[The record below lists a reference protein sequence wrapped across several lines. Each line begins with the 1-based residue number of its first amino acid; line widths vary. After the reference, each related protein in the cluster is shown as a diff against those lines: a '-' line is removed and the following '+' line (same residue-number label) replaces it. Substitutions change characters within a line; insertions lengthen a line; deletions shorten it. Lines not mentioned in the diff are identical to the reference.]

1 MDKGVRNILRNTVTH
16 CRRLLEDAVGN
27 VLEGRFGMHRDGTV
41 EDAARMGHLSAEDQ
55 SFREQLIA
63 HLRHIEVGG
72 YKPQDAMSQLVREIA
87 FTHLNRLCAYKML
100 EQRKLLRYDVVSRG
114 LNSKGFIFYLADHP
128 EDEALYNGGE
138 QYTAYRHFLEWQG
151 SQLSAQIGVLFSP
164 HDPANRL
171 FPTQLELNQVLDL
184 LNSPELAGVWGEDE
198 TIGWVYQYFTPKELR
213 DQVRKESAAPRNSYE
228 LAFRNQFFTPRYVV
242 EFLVDN
248 TLGRTWY
255 EMRGGVTRLAERCRY
270 MVRRYDEVI
279 LDSVEPDNL
288 KEAIAW
294 LQGKSDRVPSY
305 AELGHTVN
313 GYHRLG
319 THDDTDFREQWEEIA
334 RLREGDA
341 SGVKTQSLLDLL
353 FLICRAE
360 RFGDASGY
368 GHDAAIPVIM
378 REVERR
384 VAETRKEDR
393 SQEEMLRQPS
403 FVMGREMK
411 DPRDIKILDPA
422 CGSGHFLL
430 YCFDLLTTIY
440 EEAYEEGQFAV
451 EELRRAYPTRE
462 ELRRDIPRLIVEH
475 NLHGVD
481 IDLRAVQIAQL
492 ALYLR
497 AQRAFSEYGVEA
509 ARRPKISRSNIVCAE
524 PMPGERDMLDE
535 FTRQL
540 DPPLLGQFVRV
551 VFDKMR
557 LAGEAGTLL
566 KIEEEL
572 KEAIATAKKEWVR
585 LQGPATDRRGNAMM
599 FTNEELASISTQPR
613 QPGLFDVSGIS
624 DAQFWDDA
632 EERVL
637 AALADYA
644 NTAGNG
650 ETYRR
655 TLFAEDAAQGF
666 AFVDLC
672 QKRFDVALMNP
683 PFGSASLRSKAY
695 IEKCFP
701 RTKNDV
707 YAAFVERGLNMLHR
721 RGMLGAITSRTG
733 FFLSSFQ
740 KWREEIILKE
750 ARPTVV
756 ADLGMGV
763 LDTAMVETA
772 AYCLE
777 VVR

>member
-1 MDKGVRNILRNTVTH
+1 MDKAIRNTLRNTVTQ
-16 CRRLLEDAVGN
+16 CRRLLEGAIAN
-27 VLEGRFGMHRDGTV
+27 VLEGQFGIHHDGKV
-41 EDAARMGHLSAEDQ
+41 EDRSRLGHLSESDRAFHE
-55 SFREQLIA
+55 ELVA
-63 HLRHIEVGG
+63 HLRHIEARG
-72 YKPQDAMSQLVREIA
+72 YKPQDAMSQLIREVA

-100 EQRKLLRYDVVSRG
+100 EQRKLLRYEVVSRG

-128 EDEALYNGGE
+128 DDEALYNGG
-138 QYTAYRHFLEWQG
+138 QQDVAYRHFLEWQG
-151 SQLSAQIGVLFSP
+151 IQLSEHIGVLFSP

-171 FPTQLELNQVLDL
+171 FPSQLELNEVLDL

-255 EMRGGVTRLAERCRY
+255 EMRGGVTRLTEQCRF

-279 LDSVEPDNL
+279 LDTSFLGDGI

-294 LQGKSDRVPSY
+294 LQGTSSIVPPY
-305 AELGHTVN
+305 VELGHTVN
-313 GYHRLG
+313 GYRRLG
-319 THDDTDFREQWEEIA
+319 GLGDGAIRYQETIQRLPNTD
-334 RLREGDA
+334 L
-341 SGVKTQSLLDLL
+341 SGFKTQHLLDLL
-353 FLICRAE
+353 FLICRVE
-360 RFGDASGY
+360 RMFSYEYGGDPG
-368 GHDAAIPVIM
+368 IPVIM
-378 REVERR
+378 AEMQRR
-384 VAETRKEDR
+384 VEATRREDL
-393 SQEEMLRQPS
+393 SQEELLRQPV
-403 FVMGREMK
+403 FVQGREIK

-430 YCFDLLTTIY
+430 YCFDLLVTIY
-440 EEAYEEGQFAV
+440 EEAYEEGEFGV
-451 EELRRAYPTRE
+451 EALRQTYSTVDD
-462 ELRRDIPRLIVEH
+462 LRRDIPRLIVEH

-481 IDLRAVQIAQL
+481 IDLRATQIARL

-497 AQRAFSEYGVEA
+497 AQRAFSDYGIEP
-509 ARRPKISRSNIVCAE
+509 ARRRPITRSNIVCAE
-524 PMPGERDMLDE
+524 PMPGERDMLEE

-540 DPPLLGQFVRV
+540 DPPLLGQLVRV
-551 VFDKMR
+551 VFDKMK

-572 KEAIATAKKEWVR
+572 QDAIAAARREWQR
-585 LQGPATDRRGNAMM
+585 QFAQATDRRGNPML
-599 FTNEELASISTQPR
+599 FTNEELDKLTTAPKQTN
-613 QPGLFDVSGIS
+613 LFDLTGIT
-624 DAQFWDDA
+624 DTQFWDEA
-632 EERVL
+632 EGR
-637 AALADYA
+637 ALQALSDYA
-644 NTAGNG
+644 TAAGG
-650 ETYRR
+650 SEGYQR
-655 TLFAEDAAQGF
+655 TLFAEDAVQGF

-672 QKRFDVALMNP
+672 RKRFDVVLMNP
-683 PFGSASLRSKAY
+683 PFGAASTPSKQY
-695 IEKCFP
+695 IEKAYP
-701 RTKNDV
+701 RTKNDI
-707 YAAFVERGLNMLHR
+707 YAAFVERGLGLLHR
-721 RGMLGAITSRTG
+721 GGMLGAITSRTG

-777 VVR
+777 ALK